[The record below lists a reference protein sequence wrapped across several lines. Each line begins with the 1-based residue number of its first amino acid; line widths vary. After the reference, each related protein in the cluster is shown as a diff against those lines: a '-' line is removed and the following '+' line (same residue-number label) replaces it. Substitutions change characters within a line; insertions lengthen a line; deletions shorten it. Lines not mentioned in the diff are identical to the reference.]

1 MTDESDSDEV
11 VATKADVS
19 RRERILRRFSSD
31 SVL

>member
-1 MTDESDSDEV
+1 MTDESDEV
-11 VATKADVS
+11 VVIKADVS